1 VGLLIAVAI
10 LGVLRSALVQVGGRL
25 MDAVDPDLVERA
37 QAAVLTVDG
46 VREVRDLRLRWVG
59 HTLRAEADVSIDPDM
74 TVGEAH
80 AVAHH
85 AEEHLAV
92 AVPRL
97 AGVTVHVSP
106 HGSH

>member
-1 VGLLIAVAI
+1 MGLLIAVAI
-10 LGVLRSALVQVGGRL
+10 LGVLRTALLQVGGRL

-37 QAAVLTVDG
+37 HGAVLTVEG
-46 VREVRDLRLRWVG
+46 VREVLELRLRWIG
-59 HTLRAEADVSIDPDM
+59 HTLRAEADESIDPGM
-74 TVGEAH
+74 TVSEAH

-85 AEEHLAV
+85 TEEHLAV

-106 HGSH
+106 SGSH